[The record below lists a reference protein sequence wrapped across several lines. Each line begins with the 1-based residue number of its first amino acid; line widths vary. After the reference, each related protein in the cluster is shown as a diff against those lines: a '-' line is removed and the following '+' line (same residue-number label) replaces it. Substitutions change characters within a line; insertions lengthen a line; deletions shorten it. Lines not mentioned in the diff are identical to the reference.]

1 MPSDSGL
8 RCQVQ
13 RELAFEPRVDER
25 RIGWWWEADRHLGRR
40 GQFLH
45 GMAKIERIVNGP
57 LASTTAAAVSLM
69 VSGAARVCR
78 CTRAGGGLVQ
88 VRD

>member
-1 MPSDSGL
+1 
-8 RCQVQ
+8 
-13 RELAFEPRVDER
+13 LAGDVNSYMEWR
-25 RIGWWWEADRHLGRR
+25 
-40 GQFLH
+40 
-45 GMAKIERIVNGP
+45 KIERIVSGP

-78 CTRAGGGLVQ
+78 YTRAGGGLVQ